1 MAAWRSSSQRST
13 VRAGPDGLRATG
25 TARQRDPGAGHVNE
39 TPAAHA
45 RRRRGVCG
53 RRRHAWLAE
62 GRAAGAGVALL
73 GAGRDDPGRQCP
85 PCLGKFRYGSA
96 RQSRH
101 SWLPG
106 GKWGAS
112 VARCPPNRAY
122 RLCSDSERLCVVI
135 GTCHMAH
142 NGGTMPSERYIFT
155 ARVEPVSPP
164 CLALLPRWWRR
175 RALPP
180 GPLRLF
186 HAPFIAIASEPAGLI

>member
-73 GAGRDDPGRQCP
+73 GAGRDDPGRQSFMF
-85 PCLGKFRYGSA
+85 GQIRYGSA

-101 SWLPG
+101 SWAGREVG
-106 GKWGAS
+106 GFC
-112 VARCPPNRAY
+112 CPVPPEPRLSLMQRQRAP
-122 RLCSDSERLCVVI
+122 LC
-135 GTCHMAH
+135 CHWH
-142 NGGTMPSERYIFT
+142 LSYGPIT
-155 ARVEPVSPP
+155 AEPCRAKDTS
-164 CLALLPRWWRR
+164 LPRVSSLCRPHVWRFCQDGGGAGHCPR
-175 RALPP
+175 VHYAYSTH
-180 GPLRLF
+180 RLS
-186 HAPFIAIASEPAGLI
+186 P